1 MNEIDFQQVT
11 ASFHIIN
18 LLNCFVLSIDKR
30 EWNTMRDCLTKEV
43 DFDYSALNASM
54 PKKADELVNQVRR
67 DQSNFKAVQHMT
79 TNHYVTVNGDTAQ
92 CTANVRAQHL
102 LSTEPNHFWTLV
114 GRYVYR
120 LVYTQAGWKI
130 YGCQIDVYWTETHN

>member
-30 EWNTMRDCLTKEV
+30 EWDTMRDCLTEEV

-67 DQSNFKAVQHMT
+67 DQSSFKAVQHMT
-79 TNHYVTVNGDTAQ
+79 TNHYVTINGDT
-92 CTANVRAQHL
+92 C
-102 LSTEPNHFWTLV
+102 FF
-114 GRYVYR
+114 
-120 LVYTQAGWKI
+120 
-130 YGCQIDVYWTETHN
+130 C